1 MGKDVNEATSAFFDG
16 DVEKAED
23 RLEDTAETI
32 EDKVGSPIV
41 RTALLE
47 LLEALGSVMGL

>member
-1 MGKDVNEATSAFFDG
+1 MNEATSAFFDG